1 MTVEFREDARRE
13 LDKILSRYPSREA
26 GVLPAL
32 YLAQREFGYLSDE
45 VISYISNLLDIPKV
59 RVYGVASFY
68 TMFNK
73 KPVGKYLIQVCQNI
87 SCAMLGAEGLF
98 NYLSE
103 KLGIKEGET
112 TADGMFTLIKVE
124 CLGACGEAPVMQ
136 INDRYYGNLT
146 KEKVD
151 KILTEMKGK

>member
-1 MTVEFREDARRE
+1 MTVEFTEGARKE
-13 LDKILSRYPSREA
+13 LEKLISRYPKKEA
-26 GVLPAL
+26 ALLPAL
-32 YLAQREFGYLSDE
+32 HLAQREFGWISDE
-45 VISYISNLLDIPKV
+45 VIGYISKLMDIPRA

-73 KPVGKYLIQVCQNI
+73 KPVGKYLIQVCANI
-87 SCAMLGAEGLF
+87 SCAMMGAEGLF
-98 NYLSE
+98 DYLSQ

-112 TADGMFTLIKVE
+112 TDDGKFTLIKVE

-146 KEKVD
+146 KERVD
-151 KILTEMKGK
+151 KILMELK